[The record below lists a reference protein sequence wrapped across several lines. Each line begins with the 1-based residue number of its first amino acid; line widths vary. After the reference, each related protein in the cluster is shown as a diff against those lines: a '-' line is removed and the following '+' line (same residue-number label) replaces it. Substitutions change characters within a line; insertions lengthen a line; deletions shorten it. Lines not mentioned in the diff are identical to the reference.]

1 MILPRPLL
9 LASFLFLAAARADTP
24 KQNVKLA
31 DLPATVR
38 KSVLEQKQQ
47 ARILRL
53 GKTLQ
58 EGKEIY
64 EVQLKS
70 GVVRKTV
77 FIDDDGAVLEIK
89 QPIPLSQV
97 SPAAK
102 KVIES
107 SVQNGKIVTLESVKS
122 ASGLIAAYQVR
133 FTRNGTESQLR
144 VGPDGRLVPE

>member
-1 MILPRPLL
+1 MMLPRPLL
-9 LASFLFLAAARADTP
+9 LASFLFLAAAMADTP

-53 GKTLQ
+53 EKTLQ
-58 EGKEIY
+58 EGKEVY

-70 GVVRKTV
+70 GVVTKTV
-77 FIDDDGAVLEIK
+77 FIDDAGTVLEIK

-107 SVQNGKIVTLESVKS
+107 SVQNGRIVTLESVKS

-133 FTRNGTESQLR
+133 FTRNGTESRLR

>member
-53 GKTLQ
+53 EKTLQ

>member
-53 GKTLQ
+53 EKTLQ

-144 VGPDGRLVPE
+144 VGPDGKLVPE